1 MNKQEFLTTFQ
12 MRELKHSTHQYK
24 HPTPVKSAAV
34 LIPLVEYKNQLYVIL
49 TTRAL
54 HLKHHPGQVSFPGG
68 KVEDT
73 DDSLVSAALRET
85 DEEIG
90 ISSSAVD
97 VVGQLHD
104 YQTISGFSVT
114 PIIGFVSKHLESI
127 EALQVKDVFHLPD
140 VSSLYKLDEN
150 EVDEIF
156 HVPLIHFLDE
166 NNHHTL
172 PLYHKG
178 KKHLV
183 NYMPYKS
190 RKIWGATAAILKDLV
205 HHLN

>member
-1 MNKQEFLTTFQ
+1 
-12 MRELKHSTHQYK
+12 MRELKHSTHLYK
-24 HPTPVKSAAV
+24 HPTSVKSAAV
-34 LIPLVEYKNQLYVIL
+34 LIPLIEYKNELYITL

-68 KVEDT
+68 KVEDI
-73 DDSLVSAALRET
+73 DDSLISAALRET

-90 ISSSAVD
+90 ISSSTID
-97 VVGQLHD
+97 VVGLLHD

-114 PIIGFVSKHLESI
+114 PVVGFVSRHLEQI
-127 EALQVKDVFHLPD
+127 EKMLLQEQFHQRD
-140 VSSLYKLDEN
+140 ASSLYTLDKN

-166 NNHHTL
+166 SNHHSL
-172 PLYHKG
+172 LMHHKG
-178 KKHLV
+178 KTHLV
-183 NYMPYKS
+183 HYMPYKG